1 MLFVLNLIL
10 KEAALLLFRVFV
22 MNLLISIILFLLIVE
37 SECRKNIQS
46 VLVFSAPKTNWDP
59 LPLIDLI
66 ILILYFLEISKVRSL
81 ESASTII
88 ILLKY
93 L

>member
-22 MNLLISIILFLLIVE
+22 MNWLISIMLFFLIIE

-46 VLVFSAPKTNWDP
+46 VLAFSAPKTNWGP
-59 LPLIDLI
+59 LPLTDLI